1 MGRIIP
7 YIMENKTCS
16 ETTNQN
22 IFQYHT
28 DQWIID
34 NTHPSKDS
42 EMQPKRGNKTSMD
55 TFFVGYVTMY
65 VCPPP
70 CGCWSLGHPQF
81 YNQDRWLPMKQQH
94 GNPMNFHEISNSNNM
109 KSPIFIHFPWCF
121 HVGSPSD
128 TPRGSNP
135 VGFPRPWNFFTA
147 RRQRQSRASGDLAG
161 AVPMWPATDQPAIW
175 EWQTYHLFMVTGG
188 WLIIVLHTLMGI
200 WMGYIYIY
208 IYLGIYMYIKPY
220 GCW

>member
-1 MGRIIP
+1 MF
-7 YIMENKTCS
+7 

-70 CGCWSLGHPQF
+70 CGCWSLGYPQF
-81 YNQDRWLPMKQQH
+81 CNQNRWLPMKQHH
-94 GNPMNFHEISNSNNM
+94 GNPMNFHEISHSNNM

-121 HVGSPSD
+121 HVGSVRD

-135 VGFPRPWNFFTA
+135 AGFPRCSGFFSPRAGSA
-147 RRQRQSRASGDLAG
+147 RAEPSGTWQAQCQCDLRRIN
-161 AVPMWPATDQPAIW
+161 QPFENGKHTICLW
-175 EWQTYHLFMVTGG
+175 WLGDDWLLFYQ
-188 WLIIVLHTLMGI
+188 H
-200 WMGYIYIY
+200 
-208 IYLGIYMYIKPY
+208 
-220 GCW
+220 